1 MVRTKEL
8 LLQALEGTARG
19 CGATRAQRSAVEKAQ
34 AALEEFGKSVDFRE
48 LAGSW
53 RLVYTTAPD
62 VLVLLDA
69 ERASLGLLQ
78 IGDIFQSFGFDGDE
92 SSSQSVENVI
102 HLSLP
107 PLLSPAPLAVESAG
121 GCAPR
126 RNAGPARC
134 CTPHPHRLPSCRR
147 LTLRVGARYT
157 RESSRTLRL
166 YFEEARIGGLR
177 ISELTESLL
186 APALLP
192 RNFVQMRLLQWL
204 RDVEVTFPLRAGGG
218 GASGRVA
225 SAGTYILTFMDN
237 SMLIGRAANS
247 GGVFIFSRA
256 PSSSSALQPFSF

>member
-1 MVRTKEL
+1 MRAPASQWRTSFTL
-8 LLQALEGTARG
+8 AFCLSCPLPPWQWNPLEGARPD
-19 CGATRAQRSAVEKAQ
+19 ATQAQRGAAVLTRTASHP
-34 AALEEFGKSVDFRE
+34 AA
-48 LAGSW
+48 
-53 RLVYTTAPD
+53 
-62 VLVLLDA
+62 
-69 ERASLGLLQ
+69 
-78 IGDIFQSFGFDGDE
+78 
-92 SSSQSVENVI
+92 
-102 HLSLP
+102 
-107 PLLSPAPLAVESAG
+107 
-121 GCAPR
+121 
-126 RNAGPARC
+126 
-134 CTPHPHRLPSCRR
+134 RR

-192 RNFVQMRLLQWL
+192 RNFLQMRLLQWL
-204 RDVEVTFPLRAGGG
+204 RDAEVTFPLRAGGG

-256 PSSSSALQPFSF
+256 PSSSALQPSSF